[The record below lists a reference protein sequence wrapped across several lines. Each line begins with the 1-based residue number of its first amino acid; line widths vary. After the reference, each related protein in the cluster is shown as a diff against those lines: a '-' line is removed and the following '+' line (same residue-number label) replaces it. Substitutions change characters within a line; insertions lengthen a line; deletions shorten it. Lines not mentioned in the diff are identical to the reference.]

1 MASRRAERLNEQ
13 VKREVADILMTRVK
27 DPRVGGVIVT
37 GAKVATDLSL
47 AQLYVFLPGDA
58 DIQKQTMDGLQAA
71 APFIRSELADR
82 LSVRKL
88 PQLRFVR
95 DDSFAYAQRI
105 EKLLHEINPA
115 GEGPTSNTP
124 SSGNNED

>member
-13 VKREVADILMTRVK
+13 VKREVADILITRVK

-47 AQLYVFLPGDA
+47 AQLYVFLQGDA
-58 DIQKQTMDGLQAA
+58 EIQKQTMDGLQAA

-105 EKLLHEINPA
+105 EQLLHEINPA

-124 SSGNNED
+124 STGNHED